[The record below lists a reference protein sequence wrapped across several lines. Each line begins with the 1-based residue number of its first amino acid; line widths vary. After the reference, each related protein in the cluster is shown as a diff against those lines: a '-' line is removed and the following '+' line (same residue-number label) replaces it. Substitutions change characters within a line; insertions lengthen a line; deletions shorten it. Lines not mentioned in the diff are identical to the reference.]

1 MLSNDERE
9 KRMLDLYNQGKNTSE
24 MPRNSESRLGISVLS

>member
-1 MLSNDERE
+1 
-9 KRMLDLYNQGKNTSE
+9 